1 MVGLFCDEEIRDR
14 LVEEPRNTN
23 KDKPKQHWAEVPCLS
38 SFQEQLCRLV
48 TTDER
53 LWGGDAVGNGATH
66 RQQPHN
72 YQTNTT
78 TQNTN
83 HPYLHLP
90 KLQTPRS
97 GSFAQTTLSLK
108 SYLRKKREKKKKL
121 MFISQVIKLDHF
133 YFDKFFGK
141 INLFIISGFGDR
153 VSQSPGQLYATE
165 DDLELLIPPTP
176 LPTPSC
182 YYSSVVPD
190 TDKSGILIKELN
202 QGNYSCIQRSLTS
215 EFPVFR

>member
-1 MVGLFCDEEIRDR
+1 MGPHTGSSHTITRPIRRPRTQTIRTSCDGKTQN
-14 LVEEPRNTN
+14 P
-23 KDKPKQHWAEVPCLS
+23 PSPPPSQ
-38 SFQEQLCRLV
+38 
-48 TTDER
+48 TTDTKIWE
-53 LWGGDAVGNGATH
+53 LC
-66 RQQPHN
+66 
-72 YQTNTT
+72 
-78 TQNTN
+78 TN
-83 HPYLHLP
+83 HSEFK
-90 KLQTPRS
+90 KL
-97 GSFAQTTLSLK
+97 FK
-108 SYLRKKREKKKKL
+108 EKKKKKKKL

-153 VSQSPGQLYATE
+153 ISQSSGQLYATE

-190 TDKSGILIKELN
+190 TAKSGILIKELN